1 MVVWMIGIVV
11 GTRPEFMKMAPVI
24 RRLQKLGIP
33 FKLIHTGQHYDYNMS
48 KVFFDELELPEPD
61 EFLEVG
67 SKPRAVQLKL
77 IEEKLCEALR
87 SRSGKKGR
95 NGETIT
101 TVCVQGDTNSVL
113 GAARAAKKSGRM
125 LAHVES
131 GARSF
136 DQRMPEEKNR
146 VETDGL
152 SDLLFAPTRNCVR
165 NLKREGITK
174 NVFLSGNT
182 ELETLEFSLR
192 KKRPPSFARERWLPK
207 KFALLT
213 LHRQNNATPAKLK
226 QLWNLVKAVGM
237 PVLFLVHPR
246 TQRVLAESGLL
257 KTMPQ
262 NLFVEEPVGY
272 FELLWLLEKSSLV
285 LTDSGGLQVEAV
297 ALKKPLLILRS
308 ETEWMEAV
316 ESKAGALVGLDGKSV
331 SKAKKFLASV
341 KPRPGVFKGGAAK
354 LIVSK
359 LMEFDSRKCG
369 DGKR

>member
-1 MVVWMIGIVV
+1 MIVIVV
-11 GTRPEFMKMAPVI
+11 GTRPEFMKMGPVI
-24 RRLQKLGIP
+24 WALKKRGIA
-33 FKLIHTGQHYDYNMS
+33 FKLIHTGQHYDYSMS

-67 SKPRAVQLKL
+67 GKTRAIQLKL
-77 IEEKLCEALR
+77 IEEKLCETLQNQEKA
-87 SRSGKKGR
+87 
-95 NGETIT
+95 IT

-136 DQRMPEEKNR
+136 DPRMPEEKNR
-146 VETDGL
+146 VETDAL
-152 SDLLFAPTRNCVR
+152 SDVLFAPTPNCVR
-165 NLKREGITK
+165 NLKREGIAK

-182 ELETLEFSLR
+182 ELETLEFSLK
-192 KKRPPSFARERWLPK
+192 KKRAPSFARNQELPK

-246 TQRVLAESGLL
+246 TRKVLAESGLL
-257 KTMPQ
+257 KKMPQ
-262 NLFVEEPVGY
+262 NLLVEEPVGY
-272 FELLWLLEKSSLV
+272 FELLWLLGKSSLV

-297 ALKKPLLILRS
+297 ALKKPLLILRN
-308 ETEWMEAV
+308 ETEWIEVVEAKV
-316 ESKAGALVGLDGKSV
+316 GALVGLDGKSV
-331 SKAKKFLASV
+331 SKAKKFLASF
-341 KPRPGVFKGGAAK
+341 KPHAGVFKGGASK

-359 LMEFDSRKCG
+359 LIEFDKAV
-369 DGKR
+369 K